1 MVDLVVLAAVVFAFG
16 LVSRRLEGTALT
28 APIVF
33 VVAGIILGPAGLGL
47 VELKIDD
54 HTVLLLGEVALA
66 IVLFT
71 DAARTNLSTL
81 RQNEGL
87 PLRLLGIGMPLTIA
101 LGTAVAAL
109 LLTDLTLW
117 EAAIVGTVLAPTDAA
132 LGQAVVNNPRI
143 PIRIRQALNVE
154 AGLNDGLSVPFLA
167 LFLTLAVAEEELQPA
182 SYWIR
187 FALEQVGFGVVVG
200 VGVGLAGGWLV
211 SWASKRGWMTD
222 SFQRLAILALALIA
236 WALADQ
242 VGGNGFI
249 AAFVGGLAVGPILER
264 VGEQLIRF
272 TEAEGQLLNL
282 SVFFIFGVLAIG
294 LIQPLSW
301 RVVLYALLSLSV
313 IRMLPVAL
321 SLLQTRLRSI
331 SVLFMGW
338 FGPRGLASIVLG
350 LIVVGEAPLFAGRE
364 EMGLVVALT
373 VLLSVLLHGV
383 TAAPLSAVYAR
394 RVERMAAD
402 VPEKQGAVE
411 PPTSV
416 GSVPAGGSESP
427 MRPDEMSRCKEPDK
441 GELRLSTDPEQ
452 LQSRALEINRS

>member
-1 MVDLVVLAAVVFAFG
+1 MVLAAVVFAFG
-16 LVSRRLEGTALT
+16 LVSRRLEGTVLT

-33 VVAGIILGPAGLGL
+33 VVAGAILGPAGLAL
-47 VELKIDD
+47 VEFNLDD
-54 HTVLLLGEVALA
+54 HTVLLVGEIALA

-71 DAARTNLSTL
+71 DAARTDLSAL
-81 RQNEGL
+81 RQNEAL

-101 LGTAVAAL
+101 LGTLVAAL
-109 LLTDLTLW
+109 MLTDLTFW

-132 LGQAVVNNPRI
+132 LGQAVVSNPRV
-143 PIRIRQALNVE
+143 PVRVRQALNIE

-182 SYWIR
+182 SYWIG
-187 FALEQVGFGVVVG
+187 FALEQVGLGILVG

-211 SWASKRGWMTD
+211 SWASKREWMTD
-222 SFQRLAILALALIA
+222 SSQRLALLALAIIA

-242 VGGNGFI
+242 IGGNGFI
-249 AAFVGGLAVGPILER
+249 GAFLGGLAVGPTVER

-282 SVFFIFGVLAIG
+282 SVFFIFGVLVVG
-294 LIQPLSW
+294 LLESLSW
-301 RVVLYALLSLSV
+301 QVALYALLSLTV

-321 SLLQTRLRSI
+321 SLYRTHLRGI
-331 SVLFMGW
+331 SVLFAGW

-350 LIVVGEAPLFAGRE
+350 LIVVEEAPLLPGRDE
-364 EMGLVVALT
+364 IELVVAST

-394 RVERMAAD
+394 WVEGMAAD
-402 VPEKQGAVE
+402 APEKQGTVE
-411 PPTSV
+411 LTTRV
-416 GSVPAGGSESP
+416 GLP
-427 MRPDEMSRCKEPDK
+427 K
-441 GELRLSTDPEQ
+441 
-452 LQSRALEINRS
+452 